1 MKMIGAIKHGLF
13 AVALGLLVLP
23 LAAQSARAD
32 NADFDCNPMNCSG
45 TVATTAGDTYTTG
58 AGITVFNNSG
68 PYSSTVPF
76 DLSFDTTAGTISLTG
91 TGSLTGQ
98 VLDGTINNLSGPA
111 SGQTTTDLSLFAT
124 WWGLP
129 SAVQSFLGTPT
140 GIDSAFI
147 IYLTNGGAASSV
159 DVLITPT
166 PEPGTILLF
175 GTGMLLCAGLLRR
188 RRHVL
193 A

>member
-1 MKMIGAIKHGLF
+1 MIQAVKHGLF
-13 AVALGLLVLP
+13 AVALGLLVMP

-32 NADFDCNPMNCSG
+32 NVDFDCNVATCSG
-45 TVATTAGDTYTTG
+45 TVAAAAGDTYTTG

-76 DLSFDTTAGTISLTG
+76 DLSFDTTAGTIALTG

-98 VLDGTINNLSGPA
+98 VLQGTINTAVGPISG
-111 SGQTTTDLSLFAT
+111 TTSSDLSLFAT

-140 GIDSAFI
+140 GIDSAFV
-147 IYLTNGGAASSV
+147 IYLTDGGAASSV

-166 PEPGTILLF
+166 PEPGTLLLF